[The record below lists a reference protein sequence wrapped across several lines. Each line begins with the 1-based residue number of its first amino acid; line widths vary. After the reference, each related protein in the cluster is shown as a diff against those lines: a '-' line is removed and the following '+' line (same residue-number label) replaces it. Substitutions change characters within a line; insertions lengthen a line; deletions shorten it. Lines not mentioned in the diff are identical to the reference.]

1 MRISGRQLMLFTTR
15 WAEELADGNRMAAKE
30 KRALADGV
38 LTPSCVFV
46 FGGGRKGG
54 RELRDSALVLQ
65 TSKVFILM
73 PSLQSPLI
81 TFHHI
86 SQRRNQ
92 AGNRE
97 KTRGKILLTCTTI
110 NSPPCRITLPGLEAS

>member
-1 MRISGRQLMLFTTR
+1 MLLTTR

-38 LTPSCVFV
+38 LTPFCVFV

-54 RELRDSALVLQ
+54 RELQDGTLMLQ

-73 PSLQSPLI
+73 PSLQSSLFTVAERPK
-81 TFHHI
+81 
-86 SQRRNQ
+86 N
-92 AGNRE
+92 
-97 KTRGKILLTCTTI
+97 
-110 NSPPCRITLPGLEAS
+110 